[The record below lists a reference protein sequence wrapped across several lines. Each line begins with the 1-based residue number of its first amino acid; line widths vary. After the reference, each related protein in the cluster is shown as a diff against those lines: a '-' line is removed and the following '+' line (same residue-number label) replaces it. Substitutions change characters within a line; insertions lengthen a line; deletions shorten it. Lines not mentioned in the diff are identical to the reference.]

1 MVSSFQLVART
12 GHPGF
17 LDLPW
22 ELPLEEWQ
30 SERLVNLIRG
40 ISRHVVRFVD
50 YDGRLYALKELPERP
65 ARREYGL
72 LRRLEGQGL
81 PVVDAVGLVTGRQD
95 DLDAVLI
102 TRHLDYS
109 LPYRVLFAGRAIPD
123 LRTHLLNAFAEL
135 LTRLHLRGF
144 FWGDCSLSNTLF
156 RRDAGALS
164 AYLVDAETGELHDR
178 LSDGQRA
185 YDLELAQMNVVGEL
199 LDVAAE
205 VGLPPDLDPDETG
218 AEVVDRYEALWSELT
233 REEAFGPDE
242 RFKLEERLER
252 LNALG
257 FDVDEIQLDAT
268 PQGYRL
274 RLDPHVVEPGH
285 HRHRLL
291 RLTGLDTQENQAR
304 RMLND
309 IARYREA
316 LERKEGRTVAES
328 VAASRW
334 REEVFEPTVAAVPEV
349 LWGRLPAAEVFH
361 QVLEHRWFL
370 SEAAGKDV
378 GIEKAVRSYVESELP
393 QAPSERV
400 VLDPPVRQTPADRGA
415 ERP

>member
-1 MVSSFQLVART
+1 MPPSFQLVART

-17 LDLPW
+17 LDLQW

-30 SERLVNLIRG
+30 SERLVSLIRG

-65 ARREYGL
+65 ARREYSL
-72 LRRLEGQGL
+72 LRRLESEGL
-81 PVVDAVGLVTGRQD
+81 PVVEAVGLVTGRQD

-109 LPYRVLFAGRAIPD
+109 LPYRTLFAGRAIPD

-185 YDLELAQMNVVGEL
+185 YDLELAHVNVIGEL
-199 LDVAAE
+199 LDVEAE
-205 VGLPPDLDPDETG
+205 VGLPPDLDPDQTG
-218 AEVVDRYEALWSELT
+218 AEVVARYEALWAELT
-233 REEAFGPDE
+233 REESFGAEE
-242 RFKLEERLER
+242 RFKLDERLHR

-257 FDVDEIQLDAT
+257 FDVEEIQLDAT
-268 PQGYRL
+268 RDGYRL

-291 RLTGLDTQENQAR
+291 RLTGLDAQENQAR

-309 IARYREA
+309 VARYREA
-316 LERKEGRTVAES
+316 LERREGRTVSES

-370 SEAAGKDV
+370 SEQAGKDV
-378 GIEKAVRSYVESELP
+378 GIEKAVRAYVESELP
-393 QAPSERV
+393 QAPAERV
-400 VLDPPVRQTPADRGA
+400 VLDAPPAQTPADA
-415 ERP
+415 DA

>member
-1 MVSSFQLVART
+1 MPTRFQLVART

-22 ELPLEEWQ
+22 ELPLEDWQ

-50 YDGRLYALKELPERP
+50 YEGRLYALKELPERP
-65 ARREYGL
+65 ARREYSL
-72 LRRLEGQGL
+72 LRRLESEGL
-81 PVVDAVGLVTGRQD
+81 PVVEAVGLVTGREG

-102 TRHLDYS
+102 TQHLDYS
-109 LPYRVLFAGRAIPD
+109 LPYRALFAGRAIPD

-178 LSDGQRA
+178 LSDGQRE
-185 YDLELAQMNVVGEL
+185 YDLEIAHLNVVGEL
-199 LDVAAE
+199 LDVDAE
-205 VGLPPDLDPDETG
+205 VGLPPDLDPDGTG
-218 AEVVDRYEALWSELT
+218 AEVVARYEALWSELT
-233 REEAFGPDE
+233 REETFGPEE
-242 RFKLEERLER
+242 RFRLEERLER

-257 FDVDEIQLDAT
+257 FDVEEIQLDAT
-268 PQGYRL
+268 PTGYRL

-291 RLTGLDTQENQAR
+291 RLTGLDAQENQAR

-316 LERKEGRTVAES
+316 LERKTGRAVAES

-370 SEAAGKDV
+370 SEQAGKDV
-378 GIEKAVRSYVESELP
+378 GIEEAVRSYVESELP
-393 QAPSERV
+393 RAPDERI
-400 VLDPPVRQTPADRGA
+400 VLDAPLRRTPPDTG
-415 ERP
+415 